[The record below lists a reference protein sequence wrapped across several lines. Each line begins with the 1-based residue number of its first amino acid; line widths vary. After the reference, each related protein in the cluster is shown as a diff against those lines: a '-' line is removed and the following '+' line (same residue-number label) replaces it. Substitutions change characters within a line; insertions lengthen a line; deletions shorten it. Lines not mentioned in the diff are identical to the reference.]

1 MPNYTR
7 SSADND
13 WGAIFKKLG
22 AVPIINAI
30 GSLTLLGGSTPP
42 IEVLQAMEAANGAY
56 IPLTE
61 LEYAV
66 GAIIAKETN
75 VPAAYVTAGAGS
87 ALTLA
92 AAAAMAGDDD
102 AKIEQLPNTIG
113 MKNEILIQKRHRY
126 WYDRCLETSGAT
138 LVDFGTA
145 NGTSADDLRNA
156 IGRST
161 AAVHFVMKE
170 ESPDSAALS
179 LEETIAIA
187 DEAGLPTLVDAAGQV
202 YPLENLG
209 KYVRMGAAFTCVA
222 AKYIGAPQSTGLAL
236 GTSEFIRK
244 LGLQSFASYE
254 GRRIRGIGR
263 PHKIDRQ
270 EIVGCVAA
278 VRRWMI
284 LNHEERL
291 ADAEQ
296 RSMIMVN
303 ALAGIPGVSA
313 TFIENVIGHHA
324 FGVKLDVDPVVTGLT
339 NQGLVDRLK
348 QGVPPIW
355 TRIRDHET
363 FIILTTFGLKP
374 GEEQIV
380 ADRIAELF

>member
-1 MPNYTR
+1 MANNTV

-13 WGAIFKKLG
+13 WGAIFKELG
-22 AVPIINAI
+22 ARPIINAV
-30 GSLTLLGGSTPP
+30 GSLTLVGGSTPP
-42 IEVLQAMEAANGAY
+42 IEVREAMEAANDAY

-61 LEYAV
+61 LEDAV
-66 GAIIAKETN
+66 GTLIAKAVN
-75 VPAAYVTAGAGS
+75 VPAAYVTSGAGS

-92 AAAAMAGDDD
+92 AAAAMTGDDD
-102 AKIEQLPNTIG
+102 AKIERLPSTTG
-113 MKNEILIQKRHRY
+113 MKNEILIQQRHRY
-126 WYDRCLETSGAT
+126 WYDRCLEASGAT
-138 LVDFGTA
+138 LVNFGTA
-145 NGTSADDLRNA
+145 DGTSADDLRNA
-156 IGRST
+156 IGPNT

-170 ESPDSAALS
+170 EAPDSAALS

-187 DEAGLPTLVDAAGQV
+187 NEAGLPTLVDAAGQI

-236 GTSEFIRK
+236 GTSDFIHK

-278 VRRWMI
+278 VRRWMT

-339 NQGLVDRLK
+339 NQDVVDRLK
-348 QGVPPIW
+348 QGDPPIW
-355 TRIRDHET
+355 TRVRDHET

-374 GEEQIV
+374 GEEQVV
-380 ADRIAELF
+380 ADRIAGLF